1 MGLGWPDL
9 FRRVLAPRRRD
20 IGKAGRHAAA
30 HFLNAATQFG
40 DIKHLLDAENAAVE
54 VIDLAFNDFQSGFN
68 SIKAGFN
75 PIKAGFNAALTS
87 FEFGLTSFEF
97 GLTSFELRL
106 TGD

>member
-9 FRRVLAPRRRD
+9 FRRVLPPRRRD

-54 VIDLAFNDFQSGFN
+54 VIDLAFNGFHSGFN
-68 SIKAGFN
+68 S
-75 PIKAGFNAALTS
+75 IKAGFNAALTS
-87 FEFGLTSFEF
+87 FEFGLPSFEF
-97 GLTSFELRL
+97 GLPSFKLRL